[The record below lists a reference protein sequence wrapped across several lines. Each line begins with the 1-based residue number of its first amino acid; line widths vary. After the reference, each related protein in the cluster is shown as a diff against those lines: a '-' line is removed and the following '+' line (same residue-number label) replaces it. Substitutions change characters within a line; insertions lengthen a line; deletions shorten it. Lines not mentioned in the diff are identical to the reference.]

1 MSITIFGSIGSR
13 ASRCIWVAEELGLR
27 YEWKPISTLDGSNR
41 RPEYL
46 AINPSGK
53 IPALADGDVVMTES
67 MAINQYLA
75 EEYGRGSLWPNERQ
89 LRARVLQWTFWS
101 ATEIEPFITELFPQ
115 FVTKPVAERDAALT
129 ERLVAALLKKLA
141 ELEAALA
148 GRDFVLERFTL
159 ADVNL
164 AVQTFTFVDRF
175 HLDLGRLP
183 NLRDWTD
190 RCRARPARQRVE
202 SMVAAAAAPR
212 PG

>member
-1 MSITIFGSIGSR
+1 M
-13 ASRCIWVAEELGLR
+13 AEELGLQ
-27 YEWKPISTLDGSNR
+27 YDWKPISTLDGSNR
-41 RPEYL
+41 LPEYL

-75 EEYGRGSLWPNERQ
+75 EEYGRGSLWPDERQ

-101 ATEIEPFITELFPQ
+101 ATEVEPFVTELFPQ
-115 FVTKPVAERDAALT
+115 FVTKPVAERDGALT
-129 ERLVAALLKKLA
+129 ERLVAALMKKLA

-148 GRDFVLERFTL
+148 GRSFVLDRFTL

-164 AVQTFTFVDRF
+164 SVQTLTFVDRF
-175 HLDLGRLP
+175 HLDLGPLP
-183 NLRDWTD
+183 KLREWTD

-202 SMVAAAAAPR
+202 ALLASAAR
-212 PG
+212 RTT